1 MTEGTQQPAG
11 GSNPPSQAAPEVP
24 STAQPAWPP
33 PPAGTQAQPA
43 WPPPPAGTQAQPAWP
58 PPPAGTQAPAA
69 WPPAAAGAMAV
80 GPTTSVLVVL
90 AGIFLLIV
98 GILTFGLGSLFGLLG
113 GLLATAGT
121 SESGLEV
128 FGPIGGLVAGLAFLV
143 VFWGLLEIIAS
154 IGMFIHR
161 GWGRALGLIV
171 GVVGVAFMAL
181 ALVGTLTASESS
193 AGGTGFSLVLAVG
206 YGFTVLALVTGGE
219 HFRRHA

>member
-1 MTEGTQQPAG
+1 
-11 GSNPPSQAAPEVP
+11 
-24 STAQPAWPP
+24 
-33 PPAGTQAQPA
+33 
-43 WPPPPAGTQAQPAWP
+43 
-58 PPPAGTQAPAA
+58 
-69 WPPAAAGAMAV
+69 MAV

-90 AGIFLLIV
+90 AGLFLLIV

-121 SESGLEV
+121 TESGLEV

-181 ALVGTLTASESS
+181 ALIGTLTASESS

-206 YGFTVLALVTGGE
+206 YGFTVLALVTGGA
-219 HFRRHA
+219 HFRRRA